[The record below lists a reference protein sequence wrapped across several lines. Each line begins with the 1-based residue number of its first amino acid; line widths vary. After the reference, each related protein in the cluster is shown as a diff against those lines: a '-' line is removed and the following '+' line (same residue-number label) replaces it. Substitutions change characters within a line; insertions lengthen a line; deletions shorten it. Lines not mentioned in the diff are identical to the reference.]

1 MLLNQYSLLSILLSE
16 ARLISSHPFSIKLSA
31 KAMAL
36 KNEKLTHLHFY
47 YHNLLAGPN
56 VTALHLNAKGPLHLN
71 DTAGLFGRLT
81 MMDSPLTLEPELSST
96 TVGSAR
102 GLYGVASRTDADFVE
117 LFNFVFTADDEY
129 RGSTVTVLGRNPI
142 LAAGIREMP
151 VVGGTG
157 VFGFAR
163 GKVHLKTHSY
173 NATIGNALVYYITQ
187 KKFISREAHNRLLW
201 GKLKKPNSRQLEKG

>member
-1 MLLNQYSLLSILLSE
+1 MAKMLLKQYSLFSVLITLFLLSILLSE
-16 ARLISSHPFSIKLSA
+16 ARLMSSHPFSAKLSA

-56 VTALHLNAKGPLHLN
+56 VTALPLNPKGPLDFN
-71 DTAGLFGRLT
+71 DPAGLFGRLT
-81 MMDSPLTLEPELSST
+81 MVDNPLTLEPELNST
-96 TVGSAR
+96 TVGR
-102 GLYGVASRTDADFVE
+102 VQGLYGVASRTDVAFVE
-117 LFNFVFTADDEY
+117 LVNFVFTADGEY
-129 RGSTVTVLGRNPI
+129 RESTVTVLGRNPI

-163 GKVHLKTHSY
+163 GKVHFKTYSFD
-173 NATIGNALVYYITQ
+173 TTTGNGVVECDIYVFHY
-187 KKFISREAHNRLLW
+187 
-201 GKLKKPNSRQLEKG
+201 

>member
-1 MLLNQYSLLSILLSE
+1 MLLKQYSLLSVLITLFLFTILISE
-16 ARLISSHPFSIKLSA
+16 ARLISSHPFSTKLSA

-56 VTALHLNAKGPLHLN
+56 PLNPKCPLDFNHP
-71 DTAGLFGRLT
+71 AGLFGRLT
-81 MMDSPLTLEPELSST
+81 MADNPLTLDPELNST
-96 TVGSAR
+96 TVGRAQ
-102 GLYGVASRTDADFVE
+102 GLYGVASRTDATFME
-117 LFNFVFTADDEY
+117 LFNFVFKADGEY
-129 RGSTVTVLGRNPI
+129 RGSTVTVLGRNHI

-163 GKVHLKTHSY
+163 GKVHVKTHSF
-173 NATIGNALVYYITQ
+173 NTTTGNTVVKCDVYVFHY
-187 KKFISREAHNRLLW
+187 
-201 GKLKKPNSRQLEKG
+201 

>member
-1 MLLNQYSLLSILLSE
+1 M
-16 ARLISSHPFSIKLSA
+16 SSHPFSAKLSA

-56 VTALHLNAKGPLHLN
+56 VTALPLNPK
-71 DTAGLFGRLT
+71 AGLFGRLT
-81 MMDSPLTLEPELSST
+81 MVDNPLTLEPELNST
-96 TVGSAR
+96 TVGR
-102 GLYGVASRTDADFVE
+102 VQGLYGVASRTDVAFVE
-117 LFNFVFTADDEY
+117 LVNFVFTADGEY
-129 RGSTVTVLGRNPI
+129 RESTVTVLGRNPI

-163 GKVHLKTHSY
+163 GKVHFKTYSFD
-173 NATIGNALVYYITQ
+173 TTTGNGVVECDIYVFHY
-187 KKFISREAHNRLLW
+187 
-201 GKLKKPNSRQLEKG
+201 